1 MCIVYSVW
9 PILSLHRDNIRY
21 INNIDG
27 IQNSESSMNYF
38 LPACLKLFI
47 CFVLQAYRQKWK
59 KVVKEL
65 TAYCQY
71 SFIIKIIK

>member
-1 MCIVYSVW
+1 
-9 PILSLHRDNIRY
+9 
-21 INNIDG
+21 
-27 IQNSESSMNYF
+27 MNYF